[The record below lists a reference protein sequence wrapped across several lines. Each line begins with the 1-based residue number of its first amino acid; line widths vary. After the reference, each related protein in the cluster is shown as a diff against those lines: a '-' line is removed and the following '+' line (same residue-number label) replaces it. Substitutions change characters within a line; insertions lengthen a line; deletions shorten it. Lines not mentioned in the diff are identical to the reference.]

1 MASFAEILAL
11 QAIAGSWG
19 SDLVNDT
26 AEYVPPKGYAIK
38 MILAEE
44 ETVINYAY
52 QWSERGMNAVEQE
65 ITSADKNWI
74 DATLA
79 AQAIIT
85 THDRH
90 PISRLALTSGSVMV
104 YFCKG
109 PSTADMSTTTMG
121 A

>member
-1 MASFAEILAL
+1 MASFAEILAQ

-19 SDLVNDT
+19 CELINDT

-38 MILAEE
+38 SILVQEE
-44 ETVINYAY
+44 SVINYAY
-52 QWSERGMNAVEQE
+52 QWSERGMNAVEEE
-65 ITSADKNWI
+65 ITAADKEWI

-109 PSTADMSTTTMG
+109 PSTADISTTTMG

>member
-1 MASFAEILAL
+1 MASFAEILAQ

-19 SDLVNDT
+19 CELINDT

-38 MILAEE
+38 GLIAQEDS
-44 ETVINYAY
+44 VINYAY
-52 QWSERGMNAVEQE
+52 QWSRRGMNAVEEE

-74 DATLA
+74 DSTIASQGLV
-79 AQAIIT
+79 T
-85 THDRH
+85 THDLH

-109 PSTADMSTTTMG
+109 PSTAEASATTMG
-121 A
+121 S